1 MIQRFKNFDSAEFI
15 RKKYALK
22 QNVIKESVDDELNDI
37 FGDGRNRTMEMPKGD
52 SELKDEDVIT
62 GKPVYSDKFLLKI
75 ANIIGKRLNS
85 LGIGNFS
92 VTYNIVYLNGNP
104 GVMFFDVDG
113 EEKAIICCRTRNVK
127 TLSYFKNFKFGEKN
141 TAAVTYSSE
150 KYGFTDM
157 LEQLMDELRE
167 PEQQMNE
174 ELIVEAGGYG
184 DGYGDNHIANF
195 KRLKWIDKCY
205 MYDLLSKKKKGDA
218 ILHLKVGI
226 KNADRDVIRILSTFA
241 PSGKAGDGAAKY
253 IVGLTSD
260 IMNNRYPGANKDL
273 DDLVSEYQSNYA
285 GGGSGTGTGD
295 GPAIAAQYGMQYEV
309 TDEDAEAAARA
320 EARRAAEEE
329 RIREDNEK
337 YRETIEALEATV
349 HAMCNYVKNNG
360 ILDDDDASAMARRG
374 IILTGKGGIGK
385 TKTLKTVL
393 KDMGMIKNKD
403 YVWVNSESVTAD
415 KLYTLMY
422 QYNGKLLI
430 FDDTGDI
437 FEGKYNG
444 PLWKTALQTEL
455 EDCEIGY
462 PGRDSKLNTYNDRTM
477 KDRQKRYYAEIGVR
491 SDEDR
496 MVFYKKEMKKRGLS
510 YSKVASGGVVSSD
523 PDMTEA
529 DIQILMQKIDDLWK
543 EAAADVQPAMPTHFI
558 YTGVVVIISN
568 MDRKE
573 FIQEMGAASW
583 KALASRFQNYDLN
596 PLAESLWDKIKR
608 LILYEYN
615 DESIPDRNCAI
626 PRNMTEEF
634 IEEVEQ
640 AIAENRADGLT
651 FRTLVAYGRKLRGK
665 PGLKTWRRELREEL
679 ANG

>member
-1 MIQRFKNFDSAEFI
+1 MIQKFKNFDSAEFI
-15 RKKYALK
+15 RKKKALK
-22 QNVIKESVDDELNDI
+22 QNVIKESVDDEMNDI
-37 FGDGRNRTMEMPKGD
+37 FGDGRNKTMEMPKD
-52 SELKDEDVIT
+52 DPEINDEDVIT
-62 GKPVYSDKFLLKI
+62 GTPVYTDKFLLKI

-104 GVMFFDVDG
+104 GVLFFDVDG
-113 EEKAIICCRTRNVK
+113 EEKAIVCCRTRNLK
-127 TLSYFKNFKFGEKN
+127 TLTYFKNFKFGEKN

-167 PEQQMNE
+167 PEPQMNE
-174 ELIVEAGGYG
+174 ERLVEAGGYG

-195 KRLKWIDKCY
+195 KKLKWIDKCY

-218 ILHLKVGI
+218 ILHLKTGI
-226 KNADRDVIRILSTFA
+226 NNNDRDVIRILATFS
-241 PSGKAGDGAAKY
+241 PTGKASGGGAKY
-253 IVGLTSD
+253 IVGLVAD

-273 DDLVSEYQSNYA
+273 DDLVKEYQNNYA
-285 GGGSGTGTGD
+285 GGGSGGGTGN

-309 TDEDAEAAARA
+309 TDEDAEAAARE
-320 EARRAAEEE
+320 EARREAEEE
-329 RIREDNEK
+329 RLREDREK
-337 YRETIEALEATV
+337 YMETIEGLEATV

-360 ILDDDDASAMARRG
+360 TLDRDDASAMSRRG
-374 IILTGKGGIGK
+374 VILTGKGGIGK

-393 KDMGMIKNKD
+393 KSMNMIKNKD
-403 YVWVNSESVTAD
+403 YIWVSSESVTAD

-477 KDRQKRYYAEIGVR
+477 RDRQKRYYAEIGVK
-491 SDEDR
+491 SDEDKHI
-496 MVFYKKEMKKRGLS
+496 FYKKEMKKRGLS
-510 YSKVASGGVVSSD
+510 YSKIATGGVVSSD
-523 PDMTEA
+523 PDMTQA
-529 DIQILMQKIDDLWK
+529 DIELLMQKIDDEWK

-573 FIQEMGAASW
+573 FIAEMGEGSW
-583 KALASRFQNYDLN
+583 KALASRFKNYDIN
-596 PLAESLWDKIKR
+596 PLAESLWAKMKAI
-608 LILYEYN
+608 ILREFN
-615 DESIPDRNCAI
+615 DTSIPDDNCAI

-634 IEEVEQ
+634 IEEVET

-651 FRTLVAYGRKLRGK
+651 FRTIVAFGVQLRGK
-665 PGLKTWRRELREEL
+665 PGLKTWRRDLRDEL
-679 ANG
+679 AG